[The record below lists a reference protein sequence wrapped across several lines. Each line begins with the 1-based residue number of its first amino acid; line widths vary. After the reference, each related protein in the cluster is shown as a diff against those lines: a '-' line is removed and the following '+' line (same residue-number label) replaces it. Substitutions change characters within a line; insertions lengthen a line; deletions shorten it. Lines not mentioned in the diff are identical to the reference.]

1 MYLQMLRI
9 CLTSCLIGAGSQ
21 VWGQGVT
28 DTEVLFAQTTG
39 ITGPV
44 AGSVKESNDGVKLY
58 FDWINAQGGINGR
71 KLVLESRDDKFDPKL
86 AGENA
91 RKIIAEKPPI
101 AFLLTRGTPHTEAV
115 ILAAKEAKIPIIA
128 PGSGAEIFHNPVNP
142 LVFNLRAKYQF
153 EVEKSVEHLY
163 TLGTTRIA
171 LVHVGDSFGADAR
184 MGFERKMNELKLKPV
199 MIAAFDRTTGETSA
213 VAQDLV
219 KADPQAT
226 IVVGTVAHVSGL
238 INQVRKAGSQTQ
250 FVTLSNNGTK
260 SFVTALGP
268 NARGVMVVQTLPNPR
283 GNSEVAREIKRLA
296 RDKPDLVISQ
306 QTIEGFCAA
315 KLVTEALK
323 RAGKKPTSQLLM
335 TALESIRDYDMGGF
349 MVTYSATDHTG
360 GEFAEV
366 SIIDV
371 RGEFL
376 Q

>member
-1 MYLQMLRI
+1 
-9 CLTSCLIGAGSQ
+9 
-21 VWGQGVT
+21 VT
-28 DTEVLFAQTTG
+28 DTEILFAQTTG

-296 RDKPDLVISQ
+296 KDKPDLVISQ